1 MSTKNTVGIAKGN
14 ARKAAARKP
23 ATRKSAAKKLAAPL
37 TPEQERDL
45 KAKQKVEELLKDSSL
60 SEPKDDLLVLE
71 DEEPKGTEWLQ
82 EQLPLLTQQLEALKT
97 ELKTEQDKN
106 AVLTK
111 KLEDTGGG
119 DGEVTKAVH
128 MLFDELQTNY
138 IKMGKNQTTGGPNLV
153 IAPTAFLNRL
163 IQLFPFLAKKKQF

>member
-14 ARKAAARKP
+14 ARKAAAKKP
-23 ATRKSAAKKLAAPL
+23 ATRKPAAKKAAPPL

-45 KAKQKVEELLKDSSL
+45 KAKEKVAELLKDSPL
-60 SEPKDDLLVLE
+60 SESKEDLLVLDE
-71 DEEPKGTEWLQ
+71 DPKGSEWLQ
-82 EQLPLLTQQLEALKT
+82 EQLPLLTQKIEGLQT
-97 ELKTEQDKN
+97 ELQTEQGKN
-106 AVLTK
+106 AMLTK

-138 IKMGKNQTTGGPNLV
+138 VKMGKNQQTGGPNLV